1 MEGRNKEYHV
11 LQGLKGF
18 VSEASL
24 VNPLNG
30 TVLCFQIHVCRS
42 FVEHGGNL
50 ALDSGSLGSR
60 MISLRSL

>member
-1 MEGRNKEYHV
+1 MEGRNPRGNKEYHV

-30 TVLCFQIHVCRS
+30 TVLCF
-42 FVEHGGNL
+42 
-50 ALDSGSLGSR
+50 
-60 MISLRSL
+60 